1 MQIHYERRILMPNV
15 TVIIPAYNAE
25 PYIEQ
30 CANSILNQTLSD
42 IEIIFINDGS
52 TDQTGSILE
61 KLTAE
66 YQNARVIHQENKGL
80 YKTREIGLS
89 LATGDYIGWVDADD
103 YVEEDMFEIM
113 YRAAVE
119 NNSELV
125 ICDYSWFPEKIATK
139 EKWFREYRGKVDTT
153 FIERNSQPW
162 NKIVKRELM
171 ERLHVGSYFVSCFDE
186 IYIRILIEAR
196 NPITINQELYHY
208 RVGNGTMSSSYTNV
222 QHYQRFV
229 SASKELRNVMQSFGQ
244 DQYWQDYFDYR
255 VAYYLLT
262 TMIVA
267 ANSGN
272 KDAYIDSRKELFS
285 MKPKYYKNQH
295 FGSILKNNYGMLKAI
310 AIGRIIPQSYLL
322 AQTICKLGIK

>member
-186 IYIRILIEAR
+186 IYIRILIEAK
-196 NPITINQELYHY
+196 NPFTLNQELYHY
-208 RVGNGTMSSSYTNV
+208 RVGYGTMSSSYTNV
-222 QHYQRFV
+222 
-229 SASKELRNVMQSFGQ
+229 
-244 DQYWQDYFDYR
+244 
-255 VAYYLLT
+255 
-262 TMIVA
+262 
-267 ANSGN
+267 
-272 KDAYIDSRKELFS
+272 
-285 MKPKYYKNQH
+285 
-295 FGSILKNNYGMLKAI
+295 
-310 AIGRIIPQSYLL
+310 
-322 AQTICKLGIK
+322 

>member
-1 MQIHYERRILMPNV
+1 MPNV

-42 IEIIFINDGS
+42 IEIIFIDDGS
-52 TDQTGSILE
+52 TDKTGSILE
-61 KLTAE
+61 KLTAK

-103 YVEEDMFEIM
+103 YVEENMFEIM

-139 EKWFREYRGKVDTT
+139 EKWFREYKGKVDTT

-171 ERLHVGSYFVSCFDE
+171 ERLGVRKYFTSCFDE
-186 IYIRILIEAR
+186 IYIRILMEAK
-196 NPITINQELYHY
+196 NPVTVNQSLYNY
-208 RVGNGTMSSSYTNV
+208 RVGGGTMSSSYTNV
-222 QHYQRFV
+222 AHYRRFV
-229 SASKELRNVMQSFGQ
+229 VASEKLQDVMRPITK
-244 DQYWQDYFDYR
+244 DAYWQDYFEYR
-255 VAYYLLT
+255 IAYYLLM
-262 TMIVA
+262 TMVVA
-267 ANSGN
+267 ANAGD
-272 KDAYIDSRKELFS
+272 KDAYKLNRKELLS
-285 MKPKYYKNQH
+285 LKPIYNRNQH
-295 FGSILKNNYGMLKAI
+295 YWKILKENYGFLKAVVIGGIVPMGYEI
-310 AIGRIIPQSYLL
+310 AHWACKIGIR
-322 AQTICKLGIK
+322 